1 MNTIN
6 INPPVYSFR
15 EAINTMLDGYKIT
28 PLDEN
33 GPLDG
38 YFEFDSTHRAVYWV
52 DGETNCSVYSRM
64 IWKHVNDIFVIK

>member
-6 INPPVYSFR
+6 INQPVYSFR
-15 EAINTMLDGYKIT
+15 EAINKMLDGYKIT
-28 PLDEN
+28 PLDAN

-52 DGETNCSVYSRM
+52 DGETNRSVYSRM